1 MDFFSNLVLQALLQ
15 LHALV
20 GNLGVAIILFTLI
33 FRLVTYFFTRKSLRS
48 MEKMRS
54 IQGELRAIQQKYKGD
69 PLAMQ
74 REQTKLY
81 QKHNINP
88 LAGCLPQLLQ
98 IFMLFV
104 FYQAIL
110 KLLKI
115 ENLTGVNFLWLN
127 LTQIDQY
134 HLIPILAVLTQ
145 LFLSLMVAPA
155 VKAADKSCELQ
166 GLKGKKLQ
174 EAKKDQD
181 DTLAMAASMQK
192 QMIFMMPFLSGF
204 IAWNLPSGIGLYWII
219 STLFSIAQQHHLSGW
234 GGVKVHYTNL
244 VAKFKW

>member
-1 MDFFSNLVLQALLQ
+1 
-15 LHALV
+15 
-20 GNLGVAIILFTLI
+20 
-33 FRLVTYFFTRKSLRS
+33 

-115 ENLTGVNFLWLN
+115 ESLVNEVDGLVRQLPVGNVPTFIMPLIASLVACSNFLAPSEVNCRVTLY
-127 LTQIDQY
+127 L
-134 HLIPILAVLTQ
+134 P
-145 LFLSLMVAPA
+145 FFESLS
-155 VKAADKSCELQ
+155 
-166 GLKGKKLQ
+166 
-174 EAKKDQD
+174 
-181 DTLAMAASMQK
+181 
-192 QMIFMMPFLSGF
+192 I
-204 IAWNLPSGIGLYWII
+204 
-219 STLFSIAQQHHLSGW
+219 
-234 GGVKVHYTNL
+234 
-244 VAKFKW
+244 KFRT